1 MDAGQNGEPEIIN
14 CDMMKEKMDVQKAV
28 ELLQGLYAGRLDGE
42 EQELAEELLKDEGVR
57 RVYEELGDDE
67 TLVEELRRYGQFNP
81 VRGRIVFEKRLQR
94 QRALRWMKRLAAAAC
109 VVAALG
115 GGWLLWQERSVE
127 PEAVVATGTA
137 GVGEN
142 ALRLRLANGEE
153 RIIGH
158 DLQDVIQEDGNTTI
172 AIEGGNLSYGRGEDV
187 QGEEA
192 VAGYNELYVP
202 RGSECSLEL
211 EDGTKVWLNADTY
224 LKYPVRFA
232 GNARRVE
239 LRGEGYFEVAKDGRA
254 FSVQSASGVVQVM
267 GTSFCVRDYEGEPA
281 MTTLVTGKVA
291 FVAPGGARLELEPGE
306 QAYVA
311 ADGRLEKR
319 EVDVREFTA
328 WREGWFVFRE
338 APLGEVMQMM
348 CRWYDVEVF
357 YQSPDIQEM
366 RFTGNLKRYS
376 TIETFLKLL
385 SVPCE
390 IKYTVKGKT
399 VVLYK

>member
-1 MDAGQNGEPEIIN
+1 MDAGRNGVPEIIN

-42 EQELAEELLKDEGVR
+42 ERELAEELLKDEGVR

-67 TLVEELRRYGQFNP
+67 RLVEELRRYERFNP
-81 VRGRIVFEKRLQR
+81 VKGRLVFERRLQR
-94 QRALRWMKRLAAAAC
+94 QRTLRWMRRLAAAAC

-115 GGWLLWQERSVE
+115 GGWLLWQERSGK
-127 PEAVVATGTA
+127 PEVVVATGTA

-158 DLQDVIQEDGNTTI
+158 DLQDVIQEDGNMTI
-172 AIEGGNLSYGRGEDV
+172 AIEGGNLSYGRGADV
-187 QGEEA
+187 QGEDV

-211 EDGTKVWLNADTY
+211 EDGTRVWLNADTY

-232 GNARRVE
+232 EGARRVE
-239 LRGEGYFEVAKDGRA
+239 IRGEGYFEVAKDGRP

-291 FVAPGGARLELEPGE
+291 FVSPGGERMELEPGE
-306 QAYVA
+306 QAYGLGGKGGSCS
-311 ADGRLEKR
+311 GRL
-319 EVDVREFTA
+319 
-328 WREGWFVFRE
+328 
-338 APLGEVMQMM
+338 
-348 CRWYDVEVF
+348 RW
-357 YQSPDIQEM
+357 S
-366 RFTGNLKRYS
+366 R
-376 TIETFLKLL
+376 
-385 SVPCE
+385 
-390 IKYTVKGKT
+390 
-399 VVLYK
+399 